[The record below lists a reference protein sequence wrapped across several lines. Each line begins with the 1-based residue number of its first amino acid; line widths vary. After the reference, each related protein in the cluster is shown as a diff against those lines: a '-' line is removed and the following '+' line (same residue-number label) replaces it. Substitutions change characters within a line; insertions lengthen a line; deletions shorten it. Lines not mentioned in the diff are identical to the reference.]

1 VLLTHWH
8 PDHAGSAAEISAW
21 PNVKV
26 WAHRA
31 DASIIRGDTYG
42 SFPHL
47 THAEE
52 GLYAQ
57 ISSAPSTTTGPKP
70 ARPSGGSPT

>member
-8 PDHAGSAAEISAW
+8 PDHAGSAAEIGAW
-21 PNVKV
+21 PDVKV
-26 WAHRA
+26 WAHRV
-31 DASIIRGDTYG
+31 DAPIIRGETYG
-42 SFPHL
+42 SFPYL

-57 ISSAPSTTTGPKP
+57 ISGSVRTAFARGSRARRRRGP
-70 ARPSGGSPT
+70 